1 MWAICYDKVSHM
13 HGWNTF
19 LTLYIRGSWSNGGGE
34 YKIPFPSPD
43 LICPNPIPSKIRAQV
58 FHRRR
63 GCVASVVLN
72 NVFISASLKS
82 FRSWKGSSKSML
94 QNYLHYQVCVVNVS
108 KKSIETFSTIFQ
120 KRSKLKIALKLWWD
134 SLNLGYFL
142 LIISMEI
149 WIALRNAF
157 YRSSIYFQ

>member
-1 MWAICYDKVSHM
+1 MIRFPICTGGIHF
-13 HGWNTF
+13 W
-19 LTLYIRGSWSNGGGE
+19 LCTLEGSEVMGGGGE
-34 YKIPFPSPD
+34 HKIPFPSPD

-108 KKSIETFSTIFQ
+108 KKSIETFSIIFQ